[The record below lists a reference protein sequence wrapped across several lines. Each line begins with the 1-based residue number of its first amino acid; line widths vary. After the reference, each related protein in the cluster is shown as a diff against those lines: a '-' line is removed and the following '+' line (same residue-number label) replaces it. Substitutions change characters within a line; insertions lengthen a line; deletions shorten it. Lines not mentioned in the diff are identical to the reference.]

1 MPVALSR
8 TPCKYLRW
16 RALQRFANV
25 VMFSI
30 LGVFGGPYSASGR
43 ALRELESLDSFSLL
57 ILKMM
62 FLSNVFQNFSEH
74 VKIRKLQFWKW

>member
-1 MPVALSR
+1 MDFFLRSVWVLPPMPVALSR

-43 ALRELESLDSFSLL
+43 ALRELESVNFENDVSFEC
-57 ILKMM
+57 
-62 FLSNVFQNFSEH
+62 FSEF
-74 VKIRKLQFWKW
+74 LGTC